1 MPAAPR
7 PAARAAGSDESVPL
21 ITRAGVPTA
30 GENVPTSTREPRLF
44 LGLRLYQ
51 WGLLAAGVALLYLLY
66 LAGAGW
72 AWMHEGRKYHI
83 LAITLAVV
91 SGVRGPVMQRAP
103 TPCGCVWRALSATP
117 ARAATP
123 AAARR
128 DPGPAARPD
137 PPRAP
142 VPRGAPWE
150 GSVRVAQPS
159 PPSAVLPSAAL
170 APLRG

>member
-91 SGVRGPVMQRAP
+91 SGVRGPARDAAR
-103 TPCGCVWRALSATP
+103 TNALRLRL
-117 ARAATP
+117 ARAA
-123 AAARR
+123 
-128 DPGPAARPD
+128 ARP
-137 PPRAP
+137 
-142 VPRGAPWE
+142 
-150 GSVRVAQPS
+150 AQPQGCVARGS
-159 PPSAVLPSAAL
+159 AGLRTPDTTASVMARMWYLRPSCIHAQP
-170 APLRG
+170 APAK